1 MAKLTKKFQRNGSIG
16 LTVKGSKA
24 VKEMIYDGNRSV
36 LYVTFADK
44 RQYKIANV
52 TKDSFAYGRSEAKS
66 LGRWVNGLCQ
76 RKGAT
81 RVR

>member
-1 MAKLTKKFQRNGSIG
+1 MAKLTKKFQNNGSIG

-24 VKEMIYDGNRSV
+24 IRDMIYNGNSET

-44 RQYKIANV
+44 RQYKIEDV
-52 TKDSFAYGRSEAKS
+52 TASQFSYGRNSAKS
-66 LGRWVNGLCQ
+66 LGRWVNGLC
-76 RKGAT
+76 RRNGAA